1 MCKKNEIR
9 PWLREEK
16 ASVFWKAES
25 AIKLAAMTVIMLFVM
40 SYNLVKKEDNLPV
53 VSASIIGLTLPF
65 IYDIPLLLSY
75 LIARFPE

>member
-1 MCKKNEIR
+1 
-9 PWLREEK
+9 
-16 ASVFWKAES
+16 
-25 AIKLAAMTVIMLFVM
+25 MTVIMLFVM